1 MWRECTAGKNSR
13 WPKRFMP
20 DLSFQIT
27 GVQPAAKGL
36 TPLLRFNVSLANQ
49 TARQSVYAALLH
61 VQIHIQSPA
70 RSYSPEEKERLRELF
85 GPPDRWQHTLRNRF
99 WTSVTTVVNGFTGET
114 RVPLLVPCTCDLT
127 FAATKYF
134 YALEDGDVPL
144 LFLFS
149 GTVFYESNN
158 GQMQIEQ
165 VARDKECRYRMP
177 LSAWK
182 TQMEHHYPNS
192 ALLNLRRDVF
202 DRLYA
207 FKCDQGLATWEQALE
222 QLLAA
227 TSLEVLA

>member
-1 MWRECTAGKNSR
+1 
-13 WPKRFMP
+13 MP
-20 DLSFQIT
+20 ELSFSIT
-27 GVQPAAKGL
+27 GVEPAAKGL
-36 TPLLRFNVSLANQ
+36 TPLLRFSLALANQ

-61 VQIHIQSPA
+61 VQIQIQAPA

-99 WTSVTTVVNGFTGET
+99 WTSVTAIVNGFTDET
-114 RVPLLVPCTCDLT
+114 RVSLLVPCTCDLT

-149 GTVFYESNN
+149 GTVFYESA
-158 GQMQIEQ
+158 GGKMQIEQ
-165 VARDKECRYRMP
+165 VARDKECHYRMP
-177 LSAWK
+177 LSVWK
-182 TQMEHHYPNS
+182 TQMERHYPNS

-207 FKCDQGLATWEQALE
+207 FKCEQGLATWEQALE
-222 QLLAA
+222 QLLAS
-227 TSLEVLA
+227 TPLEVAA

>member
-1 MWRECTAGKNSR
+1 
-13 WPKRFMP
+13 MP
-20 DLSFQIT
+20 DLNFEIT
-27 GVQPAAKGL
+27 GAEPAAKGL
-36 TPLLRFNVSLANQ
+36 TPLLRFHLALANQ
-49 TARQSVYAALLH
+49 TAGQNVYAALLH
-61 VQIHIQSPA
+61 VQIQIQSPA

-99 WTSVTTVVNGFTGET
+99 WTSVTAVVNGFTDKT
-114 RVPLLVPCTCDLT
+114 RLPLLVPCTCDLT

-149 GTVFYESNN
+149 GTVFYESA
-158 GQMQIEQ
+158 GGRMQIEQ
-165 VARDKECRYRMP
+165 IAWDKECRFRMP

-207 FKCDQGLATWEQALE
+207 FKRDQGLATWEQALE

-227 TSLEVLA
+227 TPLEVPA